1 MRSQQKLFPRSETET
16 AARIAYGKT
25 KHRNLIDHR
34 HVCVDGTW
42 RKSDRCGLVAR
53 SETEGHLNSTRE
65 EAIATRG
72 GLSSQVDVGPNRGR
86 RYCPRES
93 PRERG
98 SWNVSCTR
106 VFWEGVKGVRGEGP
120 LEESEEEE
128 SAREGRRGWGRH
140 PRVEVRERNN
150 TSAVNITTPV
160 WPTEGKAEEHNRSI
174 QRQLKPAF

>member
-34 HVCVDGTW
+34 HVCVDG
-42 RKSDRCGLVAR
+42 GLVAR

-86 RYCPRES
+86 RYCRREA
-93 PRERG
+93 PRERAAG
-98 SWNVSCTR
+98 T
-106 VFWEGVKGVRGEGP
+106 F
-120 LEESEEEE
+120 L
-128 SAREGRRGWGRH
+128 ARASFGR
-140 PRVEVRERNN
+140 
-150 TSAVNITTPV
+150 A
-160 WPTEGKAEEHNRSI
+160 
-174 QRQLKPAF
+174 